1 MVAGMAER
9 MRTYSEQE
17 ADELLQRAAKLQEAR
32 SVRSDTGSQEVCF
45 DALG

>member
-1 MVAGMAER
+1 MAER
-9 MRTYSEQE
+9 MRTHNEQE
-17 ADELLQRAAKLQEAR
+17 AAGLLQRAAKLQEAS